1 MKQSILFAALLLCAS
16 AASAQVE
23 EEVYRT
29 DYAIDT
35 ARVRT
40 LWVELD
46 NLSFF
51 KDNEYTSEF
60 MRGYTL
66 PGLWL
71 QPKVVYYPLKN
82 LKVELGLHALIYSGA
97 NKYPSMAYRDI
108 AYWKGNQY
116 QKGAHLLPYFRAQ
129 VTLSKVNLVIG
140 NLYGRAT
147 HRLIEPQYNPEI
159 TMTADPEMGF
169 QFLFDSRSFHLD
181 VWVNWESYIFQ
192 GDTHQEAFTVGL
204 SSQIDW
210 TPRDA
215 SFHVYS
221 PVQGTIQHRGG
232 EQDTIY
238 TNSVQTLT
246 NGAVGAGITWNAGRR
261 VLRRLN
267 VEADVLG
274 YYQQMGE
281 LWRYNNGWAFY
292 TALSADLRDV
302 RVRAGYFRADD
313 FISLFGLPYFGAA
326 STRHVGAVFDRPQ
339 TVFASVEYARTFA
352 KHYAF
357 GARAELYQSFPGQM
371 TDADGAVSMPEK
383 ATCFSVGV
391 YFRVNPEFL
400 VKKWK

>member
-1 MKQSILFAALLLCAS
+1 MKKSILFAALFLCAS

-23 EEVYRT
+23 DKVYRT
-29 DYAIDT
+29 DYAIDS
-35 ARVRT
+35 AHVRT

-71 QPKVVYYPLKN
+71 QPKAVYYPLKN

-140 NLYGRAT
+140 NLYGGAT
-147 HRLIEPQYNPEI
+147 HRLIEPLYNPEL

-246 NGAVGAGITWNAGRR
+246 NGAVGAGIAWNAGRR
-261 VLRRLN
+261 VLRRLSM
-267 VEADVLG
+267 EADILG

-281 LWRYNNGWAFY
+281 LWRYNSGWAFC

-326 STRHVGAVFDRPQ
+326 SARHVGAVFDRPQ

-371 TDADGAVSMPEK
+371 TDAEGVVSTPEK

-391 YFRVNPEFL
+391 YFRVNPKFL
-400 VKKWK
+400 VKTWK

>member
-1 MKQSILFAALLLCAS
+1 MKQSILFAGLLLCAS
-16 AASAQVE
+16 AVSAQVGDK
-23 EEVYRT
+23 VYRT
-29 DYAIDT
+29 DYTIDS

-71 QPKVVYYPLKN
+71 QPKAVYYPLKN

-140 NLYGRAT
+140 NLYGGAT
-147 HRLIEPQYNPEI
+147 HGLIEPLYNPEL
-159 TMTADPEMGF
+159 TLTADPEMGF
-169 QFLFDSRSFHLD
+169 QVLFDTRAYHLD

-192 GDTHQEAFTVGL
+192 NDTHQEAFTVGL
-204 SSQIDW
+204 SSQIDY

-215 SFHVYS
+215 SLHVYS

-246 NGAVGAGITWNAGRR
+246 NGAVGAGVTWNAGRR
-261 VLRRLN
+261 WLKRLN
-267 VEADVLG
+267 FEADLLG

-281 LWRYNNGWAFY
+281 MWRYDNGWALY
-292 TALSADLRDV
+292 TALSADLKDI
-302 RVRAGYFRADD
+302 RVRAGYFRSHD

-326 STRHVGAVFDRPQ
+326 STRHVGAVFERPQ
-339 TVFASVEYARTFA
+339 TVFASLEYARTFA
-352 KHYAF
+352 RYYAF
-357 GARAELYQSFPGQM
+357 GARAELYQSIPGRM
-371 TDADGAVSMPEK
+371 TDADGVVSTPEK

-391 YFRVNPEFL
+391 YFRVNPQFL

>member
-1 MKQSILFAALLLCAS
+1 MKQSIFFVILYLCS
-16 AASAQVE
+16 LTVSAQVE
-23 EEVYRT
+23 DKVYRT

-35 ARVRT
+35 ACVRT

-71 QPKVVYYPLKN
+71 QPKAVYYPLKN

-140 NLYGRAT
+140 NLYGGAT
-147 HRLIEPQYNPEI
+147 HGLIEPLYNPEL
-159 TMTADPEMGF
+159 TLTADPEMGF
-169 QFLFDSRSFHLD
+169 QVLFDTRAYHLD

-215 SFHVYS
+215 SLHVYS

-246 NGAVGAGITWNAGRR
+246 NGAVGAGVTWNAGRR
-261 VLRRLN
+261 WLKRLN
-267 VEADVLG
+267 FEADLLG

-281 LWRYNNGWAFY
+281 MWRYDNGWALY
-292 TALSADLRDV
+292 TALSADLKDI
-302 RVRAGYFRADD
+302 RVRAGYFRSHD

-326 STRHVGAVFDRPQ
+326 STRHVGAVFERPQ

-352 KHYAF
+352 RYYAF
-357 GARAELYQSFPGQM
+357 GARAELYQSIPGRM
-371 TDADGAVSMPEK
+371 TDADGVVSEPEK

-391 YFRVNPEFL
+391 YFRVNPKFL
-400 VKKWK
+400 IKKWK